1 MIILSSNLRIGLNRC
16 HLCQFLSAFCEMRL
30 LRLPSGQMSS
40 MRLRNDIL
48 AQAML
53 LKTEISI
60 ARQHDTAI
68 ISRKG
73 CGGPAPTT
81 GSIPMMRC
89 TTG

>member
-1 MIILSSNLRIGLNRC
+1 MPVSERFLRDETLAAAVG
-16 HLCQFLSAFCEMRL
+16 ADD
-30 LRLPSGQMSS
+30 S

-60 ARQHDTAI
+60 ARQHDTTI
-68 ISRKG
+68 ICRKDAG
-73 CGGPAPTT
+73 EAAPAT